1 MLRGTMPRKT
11 TPLGKKSTAD
21 PEALGRSRGGFTTK
35 LHALVDA
42 AGRPMRLLLTP
53 GQRADITQAEALLS
67 GITAGAVIAD
77 RAFDAN
83 ALVQAVEARGA
94 TVVIPPKR
102 NRIFRRAYDQ
112 SLYAERNKIERFF
125 SRIKHYRR
133 VATRYEKTAS
143 SYLAMAQVASI
154 MTLLL

>member
-1 MLRGTMPRKT
+1 
-11 TPLGKKSTAD
+11 
-21 PEALGRSRGGFTTK
+21 
-35 LHALVDA
+35 
-42 AGRPMRLLLTP
+42 MRLLLTP

-83 ALVQAVEARGA
+83 ALIQAVEARGA